1 MRILFIVPYVPTP
14 IRTRPYHLAR
24 ALARRGHALTLA
36 TLWESEA
43 ERQAL
48 EAFEQA
54 GVTVMAERLARPRIL
69 GNLMQVLPGRLP
81 LQARYSWHPGLA
93 GRLLEAVQ
101 ANKFDAIHVEHLRG
115 VEYALYLKARANGKL
130 SGIVWDSVDCISLL
144 FEQAVRYSKSGF
156 GRWATRFDLPR
167 TRSYEAWLLGQFERV
182 LVTSEA
188 DKLALEQLATPQQAL
203 ETRRPLAPILVLP
216 NGVDAERFS
225 PTSTDVSTSAAV
237 GEEGGPSV
245 IFTGKMS
252 YHANIT
258 AAHHLVENIMPQ
270 VWARQPDINVWIV
283 GKDPAGSLLELPRR
297 DPRLHVQGDA
307 LDLAPYIRRAAV
319 SVAPIVYGA
328 GIQNKVLEAMA
339 CGTPVVA
346 SPQAAQALQ
355 AVDGQD
361 LLVADGP
368 AAFAAAILRLLD
380 DPALRQ
386 RLGENGRNYVLRC
399 HDWDAVAAQLES
411 IYREVSDG
419 YRR

>member
-1 MRILFIVPYVPTP
+1 MNILFVVPYVPTP

-36 TLWESEA
+36 TLWEGPA

-48 EAFEQA
+48 DEFERA
-54 GVTVMAERLARPRIL
+54 GMRVLAEPLERRRIL
-69 GNLMQVLPGRLP
+69 GNLVQVLPGRRP

-93 GRLLEAVQ
+93 RRMLAAVQ
-101 ANKFDAIHVEHLRG
+101 AGQFDAIHVEHLRAA
-115 VEYALYLKARANGKL
+115 EYGLFLKAQANGRTP
-130 SGIVWDSVDCISLL
+130 GIVWDSVDCISLL
-144 FEQAVRYSKSGF
+144 FEQAVRHSQSRF

-167 TRSYEAWLLGQFERV
+167 TRRYEAWLLGQFQRV
-182 LVTSEA
+182 LVTSQA
-188 DKLALEQLATPQQAL
+188 DRLALEGLA
-203 ETRRPLAPILVLP
+203 RPAACEASPAPIVVLP
-216 NGVDAERFS
+216 NGVDGDHFN
-225 PTSTDVSTSAAV
+225 PTSTDADASVDV
-237 GEEGGPSV
+237 GLRKNQAV

-258 AAHHLVENIMPQ
+258 AARHLVENIMPR
-270 VWARQPDINVWIV
+270 VWAHKPGVPVWVV
-283 GKDPAGSLLELPRR
+283 GKDPAASLLELAR
-297 DPRLHVQGDA
+297 DEPRLHVQGHA
-307 LDLAPYIRRAAV
+307 PDLAPYIRQAAV
-319 SVAPIVYGA
+319 SAAPIVYGA

-361 LLVADGP
+361 LLVAADP

-386 RLGENGRNYVLRC
+386 RLGQNGRRYVLRC
-399 HDWDAVAAQLES
+399 HDWDAAAGQLEA
-411 IYREVSDG
+411 IYGEVNHG
-419 YRR
+419 HCG

>member
-1 MRILFIVPYVPTP
+1 MNILFVVPYVPTP

-36 TLWESEA
+36 TLWEGPA

-48 EAFEQA
+48 DEFERA
-54 GVTVMAERLARPRIL
+54 GMRVLAEPLERRRIL
-69 GNLMQVLPGRLP
+69 GNLVQVLPGRQP

-93 GRLLEAVQ
+93 RRMLAAVQ
-101 ANKFDAIHVEHLRG
+101 AGQFDAIHVEHLRAA
-115 VEYALYLKARANGKL
+115 EYGLFLKAQANGRTP
-130 SGIVWDSVDCISLL
+130 GIVWDSVDCISLL
-144 FEQAVRYSKSGF
+144 FEQAVRHSQSRF

-167 TRSYEAWLLGQFERV
+167 TRRYEAWLLGQFQRV
-182 LVTSEA
+182 LVTSQA
-188 DKLALEQLATPQQAL
+188 DRLALESLAGPAAL
-203 ETRRPLAPILVLP
+203 ETSPAPIVVLP
-216 NGVDAERFS
+216 NGVDGEKFS
-225 PTSTDVSTSAAV
+225 PIPTDVDTSV
-237 GEEGGPSV
+237 GMGSEQQTV

-258 AAHHLVENIMPQ
+258 AARHLVENIMPL
-270 VWARQPDINVWIV
+270 VWAHKPGVQLWLV
-283 GKDPAGSLLELPRR
+283 GKDPAGSLMALGRGE
-297 DPRLHVQGDA
+297 PRLHVQGQA
-307 LDLAPYIRRAAV
+307 PDLAPYIRQAAV

-339 CGTPVVA
+339 CGTPVVS

-361 LLVADGP
+361 LLVAADP

-386 RLGENGRNYVLRC
+386 RLGQNGRRYVLRC
-399 HDWDAVAAQLES
+399 HDWDAAAGQLEA
-411 IYREVSDG
+411 IYGEVKHG
-419 YRR
+419 HCG